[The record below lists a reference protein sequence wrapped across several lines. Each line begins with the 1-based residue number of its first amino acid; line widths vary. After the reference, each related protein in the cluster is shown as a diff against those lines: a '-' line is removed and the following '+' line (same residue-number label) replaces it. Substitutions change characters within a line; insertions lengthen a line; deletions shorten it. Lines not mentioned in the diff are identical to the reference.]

1 MFCRSLFVFLYFF
14 FWPLR
19 CLSDSPCYLMT
30 INNTC
35 NYIAILRAICTV
47 CSFTASDYP
56 FWYFQTCLLYMDVLL
71 PTRPEHLSSPLVFSG
86 VRVTRS
92 LVLSVCFVDRS
103 LSVCTFSFGHCVVC
117 SSAINP
123 VVSSNSSFSIKEII
137 CFTFYSKI
145 QISAMTTD
153 TFWISNHGLWKMSHS
168 LDNPDIVISFS
179 FSDNHF
185 LLCLF
190 LMSVFHKQTLSRCA
204 GYLYRKVY
212 KL

>member
-1 MFCRSLFVFLYFF
+1 MKGNLNL
-14 FWPLR
+14 PLIKGTHVKAR
-19 CLSDSPCYLMT
+19 R
-30 INNTC
+30 
-35 NYIAILRAICTV
+35 IAFSRAV
-47 CSFTASDYP
+47 KMELWVVSE
-56 FWYFQTCLLYMDVLL
+56 
-71 PTRPEHLSSPLVFSG
+71 EHLNSPQVFSRI
-86 VRVTRS
+86 RVTRS